1 MGPPESRGRQ
11 PNGQFPRLEL
21 TTEEKRLLVKEGIT
35 LPSSY
40 PLTRLEERELKRIR
54 RKIRNKI
61 SAQDSRRRK
70 KEYVDGLEDRLV
82 LNTKKGFNKKT
93 FLFNKCFLSTELNN
107 AQMKIKHLSKGSN
120 YCNHK
125 IIRLPPS

>member
-1 MGPPESRGRQ
+1 MYILEDSTSERGSTHSDEDDDDQMGDEDIQVNRK
-11 PNGQFPRLEL
+11 NGQFPRLEL
-21 TTEEKRLLVKEGIT
+21 TAEERRLLVKEGIS

-70 KEYVDGLEDRLV
+70 KEYVDGLEDR
-82 LNTKKGFNKKT
+82 
-93 FLFNKCFLSTELNN
+93 
-107 AQMKIKHLSKGSN
+107 
-120 YCNHK
+120 
-125 IIRLPPS
+125 

>member
-1 MGPPESRGRQ
+1 MGDEEVQMNRKT
-11 PNGQFPRLEL
+11 GQFPRLEL
-21 TTEEKRLLVKEGIT
+21 TNEERRLLVKEGIS

-70 KEYVDGLEDRLV
+70 KEYVDGLEDR
-82 LNTKKGFNKKT
+82 
-93 FLFNKCFLSTELNN
+93 
-107 AQMKIKHLSKGSN
+107 
-120 YCNHK
+120 
-125 IIRLPPS
+125 